1 MGLPQLTTCCFV
13 FDLKTGCIIMG
24 SINAVLS
31 FTLLSLMIVLAAE
44 VGAIDAQVKYAG
56 DVELQAGVTG
66 LYAMSIILVFMF
78 LFKFLFDV
86 VFVYG
91 VSTER
96 QAIIKA
102 YMIMWIV
109 FFILSM
115 FIFFLNIPD
124 MSGGTIFT
132 EIIYIGHNI
141 YTILLSHS
149 FYKQLNSREEV

>member
-31 FTLLSLMIVLAAE
+31 FTMLTLMIVLAAE
-44 VGAIDAQVKYAG
+44 VGAIDLEVQYAG
-56 DVELQAGVTG
+56 DIEMQAGMTG
-66 LYAMSIILVFMF
+66 LYAMTIILVIMF
-78 LFKFLFDV
+78 LVKFLIDIA
-86 VFVYG
+86 FVYG

-96 QAIIKA
+96 QGIIKA

-115 FIFFLNIPD
+115 FIFFLNSPNI
-124 MSGGTIFT
+124 SVGTIFT
-132 EIIYIGHNI
+132 ELIYIAHNV
-141 YTILLSHS
+141 YTILLCNS

>member
-1 MGLPQLTTCCFV
+1 MGLPQLQTCCFI

-44 VGAIDAQVKYAG
+44 VGAIDAEVIYAG
-56 DVELQAGVTG
+56 DVEMQAGITG

-78 LFKFLFDV
+78 LIKFLFDV

-96 QAIIKA
+96 PIIIKA

-109 FFILSM
+109 FFLLSM
-115 FIFFLNIPD
+115 FIFFLNVSNI
-124 MSGGTIFT
+124 SVGTICT
-132 EIIYIGHNI
+132 ELVYIAHNV
-141 YTILLSHS
+141 YTILLCHS
-149 FYKQLNSREEV
+149 FYKQLNTREEV